1 MHRKTKIFIMFD
13 MESRLPLDEVF
24 EDVQMEINR
33 KVPLSFS
40 STVLQ
45 RMEEVDVQ
53 RVPVDKDKV

>member
-33 KVPLSFS
+33 KVSLSFS
-40 STVLQ
+40 ST
-45 RMEEVDVQ
+45 EVDVQ
-53 RVPVDKDKV
+53 RVPVGKGKI